1 MEHSVFEYAFGAL
14 FVASPIL
21 VLIAVLVRRGPQRLA
36 RLSGEELNRRHR
48 RMNSHLNDP
57 RGESLLEALL
67 VILFCGV
74 VAAAIVTCLSDEE
87 DLVARGRD
95 VRPTGEAQP

>member
-1 MEHSVFEYAFGAL
+1 MEHSAFEYAVGAL
-14 FVASPIL
+14 IMAAPLMVIL
-21 VLIAVLVRRGPQRLA
+21 AALVMRGPKREAPLP
-36 RLSGEELNRRHR
+36 REELERRHR
-48 RMNSHLNDP
+48 RLNSHLYDP

-67 VILFCGV
+67 MILFCGV

-95 VRPTGEAQP
+95 VRPTGEARP